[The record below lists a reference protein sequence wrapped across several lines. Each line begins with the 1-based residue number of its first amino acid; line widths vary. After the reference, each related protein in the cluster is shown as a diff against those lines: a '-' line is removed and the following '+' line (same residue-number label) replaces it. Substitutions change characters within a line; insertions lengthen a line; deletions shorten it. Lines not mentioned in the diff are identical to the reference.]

1 MLAAEAARHS
11 CLRSFV
17 STATSSENEMFLGM
31 EEDMKSMKKT
41 QEEARHEDM
50 STECPRQQLCFGKWT
65 WEAVVAARLE
75 TMPPAEAFKITSART
90 GFGKQKNVVDG
101 IL

>member
-31 EEDMKSMKKT
+31 EEDKKSMKKT
-41 QEEARHEDM
+41 QEEARH
-50 STECPRQQLCFGKWT
+50 RVKF
-65 WEAVVAARLE
+65 
-75 TMPPAEAFKITSART
+75 
-90 GFGKQKNVVDG
+90 
-101 IL
+101 

>member
-17 STATSSENEMFLGM
+17 STATSSEMKCFWEWKRHEVN
-31 EEDMKSMKKT
+31 EEDTKRSKT
-41 QEEARHEDM
+41 SSEALSH
-50 STECPRQQLCFGKWT
+50 RQQLCFGKWT

-75 TMPPAEAFKITSART
+75 TMPPAEASSKS
-90 GFGKQKNVVDG
+90 QVP
-101 IL
+101 